1 MKTST
6 LLFLAVFF
14 SSIFSAQQMKEYKFG
29 TPITMSYPVGYVKVY
44 DLNDVAVAQFT
55 NAVDSKYAI
64 VLQTEKD
71 NLTFVQVEFANIKEA
86 GNYYFTNIITGLKDD
101 LSKKQS
107 ETKEIS
113 INGYK
118 AAESIIEGTLID
130 DESDNSAQLFYY
142 YVVVETPKNY
152 YQILMWSDLK
162 DKNKNLEE
170 FKKIA
175 KTFKEN
181 T

>member
-86 GNYYFTNIITGLKDD
+86 GNY
-101 LSKKQS
+101 
-107 ETKEIS
+107 
-113 INGYK
+113 
-118 AAESIIEGTLID
+118 
-130 DESDNSAQLFYY
+130 
-142 YVVVETPKNY
+142 
-152 YQILMWSDLK
+152 
-162 DKNKNLEE
+162 
-170 FKKIA
+170 
-175 KTFKEN
+175 
-181 T
+181 